1 MLMGPHFEQSASYYI
16 TGARCFL
23 SDYIYTIMGWLLFF
37 AHTSLVLGVTFR
49 VIMKRRP
56 VGVSLAWLALIY
68 AIPILGAATYI
79 LLGEVRLGRKRG
91 ERARA
96 MYRPYADWISV
107 LVRRFPGQSFK
118 VSEPARPIYDLVKAR
133 LNMPMLSGNGM
144 SLLQE
149 PGQILRALQGD
160 IRGARSSCYLE
171 FYIWYAGGRADDI
184 ANELMAA
191 AQRGVDCRLLLDSV
205 GSAEFF
211 RSHWPRRLRDAGVKV
226 VEVLP
231 VGAFRV
237 FFERQDLRM
246 HRKLVVIDDDVAY
259 TGSMNLVDPS
269 CFKQDAGVGQ
279 WVDIMLRIRG
289 PIVPIFWSLFVWDWE
304 METGERL
311 LEQLEYHPI
320 SCLDNQL
327 KLQLLPSG
335 PFMGGDAIQ
344 QSLLTAIYQA
354 RHRLVLI
361 TPYFVPDDPLV
372 AALCSAAD
380 RGVAVQLILPA
391 NNDSRMVNYA
401 SNAFYEELLRAGV
414 EIHLYGAGL
423 LHTKCVLVDHQF
435 ALVGTVNLD
444 KRSLWLNFEMTLLID
459 DSNAMDELLQLADGY
474 LAEAQQVSWL
484 QWRKRPLSQR
494 ILENLFYLL
503 SPLL

>member
-1 MLMGPHFEQSASYYI
+1 M
-16 TGARCFL
+16 T
-23 SDYIYTIMGWLLFF
+23 DYIYTALGWLLFL

-49 VIMKRRP
+49 VVMKRRP

-68 AIPILGAATYI
+68 AIPILGVATYI
-79 LLGEVRLGRKRG
+79 LLGEVRLGRKRA
-91 ERARA
+91 ERAKA
-96 MYRPYADWISV
+96 MYKPYADWINV
-107 LVRRFPGQSFK
+107 LVSRFPGQSFE
-118 VSEPARPIYDLVKAR
+118 VSEPALPIYELVKAR
-133 LNMPMLSGNGM
+133 LNMPMLSGNAM
-144 SLLQE
+144 HLLEE
-149 PGQILRALQGD
+149 PGRILGALQDD
-160 IRGARSSCYLE
+160 IRNARSSCYLE
-171 FYIWYAGGRADDI
+171 FYIWHAGGRADDI
-184 ANELMAA
+184 ATELMDAA
-191 AQRGVDCRLLLDSV
+191 ARGVDCRLLLDSV
-205 GSAEFF
+205 GSANFF
-211 RSHWPRRLRDAGVKV
+211 RSPWPSKLRQAGVKV

-231 VGAFRV
+231 VGAFRLL
-237 FFERQDLRM
+237 FERQDLRM

-269 CFKQDAGVGQ
+269 CFKQGAGVGE

-320 SCLDNQL
+320 SCLDSQL

-344 QSLLTAIYQA
+344 QSLLTAVYQA
-354 RHRLVLI
+354 RRRLVLI
-361 TPYFVPDDPLV
+361 TPYFVPDDALV

-380 RGVAVQLILPA
+380 RGVEVQLILPEK
-391 NNDSRMVNYA
+391 NDSRMVNYA
-401 SNAFYEELLRAGV
+401 CNAFFEELLRSGV

-435 ALVGTVNLD
+435 GLVGTVNLD

-459 DSNAMDELLQLADGY
+459 DGQAMGELLHLADSY
-474 LAEAQQVSWL
+474 LSETRRVSWL
-484 QWRKRPLSQR
+484 EWRKRPLR
-494 ILENLFYLL
+494 KRVLENLFYLL

>member
-1 MLMGPHFEQSASYYI
+1 M
-16 TGARCFL
+16 T
-23 SDYIYTIMGWLLFF
+23 DYIYTALGWLLFLV
-37 AHTSLVLGVTFR
+37 HTSLVLGVTFR
-49 VIMKRRP
+49 VVMKRRP

-68 AIPILGAATYI
+68 AIPILGVATYI
-79 LLGEVRLGRKRG
+79 LFGEVRLGRKRA
-91 ERARA
+91 ERAKA
-96 MYRPYADWISV
+96 MYKPYADWINV
-107 LVRRFPGQSFK
+107 LVSRFPGQSFQ
-118 VSEPARPIYDLVKAR
+118 VSDPALPIYELVKAR
-133 LNMPMLSGNGM
+133 LNMPMLSGNAM
-144 SLLQE
+144 HLLEE
-149 PGQILRALQGD
+149 PGRILGALQDD
-160 IRGARSSCYLE
+160 IRNARSSCYLE
-171 FYIWYAGGRADDI
+171 FYIWHAGGRADDI
-184 ANELMAA
+184 ATELMAA
-191 AQRGVDCRLLLDSV
+191 AARGVDCRLLLDSV
-205 GSAEFF
+205 GSAGFF
-211 RSHWPRRLRDAGVKV
+211 RSHWPSQLRQAGVKV

-231 VGAFRV
+231 VGAFRLL
-237 FFERQDLRM
+237 FERQDLRM

-269 CFKQDAGVGQ
+269 CFKQGAGVGE

-320 SCLDNQL
+320 SCLDSQL

-344 QSLLTAIYQA
+344 QSLLTAVYQA
-354 RHRLVLI
+354 RRRLVLI
-361 TPYFVPDDPLV
+361 TPYFVPDDALV

-380 RGVAVQLILPA
+380 RGVEVQLILPEK
-391 NNDSRMVNYA
+391 NDSRMVNYA
-401 SNAFYEELLRAGV
+401 CNAFFEELLRSGV

-435 ALVGTVNLD
+435 GLVGTVNLD

-459 DSNAMDELLQLADGY
+459 DGQAMGELLHLADSY
-474 LAEAQQVSWL
+474 LSETRRVSWL
-484 QWRKRPLSQR
+484 EWRKRPLR
-494 ILENLFYLL
+494 KRVLENLFYLL

>member
-1 MLMGPHFEQSASYYI
+1 M
-16 TGARCFL
+16 T
-23 SDYIYTIMGWLLFF
+23 DYIYTALGWLLFLV
-37 AHTSLVLGVTFR
+37 HTSLVLGVTFR
-49 VIMKRRP
+49 VVMKRRP

-68 AIPILGAATYI
+68 AIPILGVATYI
-79 LLGEVRLGRKRG
+79 LLGEVRLGRKRA
-91 ERARA
+91 ERAKA
-96 MYRPYADWISV
+96 MYKPYADWINV
-107 LVRRFPGQSFK
+107 LVSRFPGQSFE
-118 VSEPARPIYDLVKAR
+118 VSEPALPIYELVKAR
-133 LNMPMLSGNGM
+133 LNMPMLSGNAM
-144 SLLQE
+144 HLLEE
-149 PGQILRALQGD
+149 PGRILGALQDD
-160 IRGARSSCYLE
+160 IRNARSSCYLE
-171 FYIWYAGGRADDI
+171 FYIWHAGGRADDI
-184 ANELMAA
+184 AIELMAA
-191 AQRGVDCRLLLDSV
+191 AARGVDCRLLLDSV
-205 GSAEFF
+205 GSAGFF
-211 RSHWPRRLRDAGVKV
+211 RSHWPSKLRQAGVKV

-231 VGAFRV
+231 VGAFRLL
-237 FFERQDLRM
+237 FERQDLRM

-269 CFKQDAGVGQ
+269 CFKQGAGVGE

-320 SCLDNQL
+320 SCLDSQL

-344 QSLLTAIYQA
+344 QSLLTAVYQA
-354 RHRLVLI
+354 RRRLVLI
-361 TPYFVPDDPLV
+361 TPYFVPDDALV

-380 RGVAVQLILPA
+380 RGVEVQLILPEK
-391 NNDSRMVNYA
+391 NDSRMVNYA
-401 SNAFYEELLRAGV
+401 CNAFFEELLRSGV

-435 ALVGTVNLD
+435 GLVGTVNLD

-459 DSNAMDELLQLADGY
+459 DGQAMGELLHLADSY
-474 LAEAQQVSWL
+474 LSETRRVSWL
-484 QWRKRPLSQR
+484 EWRKRPLR
-494 ILENLFYLL
+494 KRVLENLFYLL

>member
-1 MLMGPHFEQSASYYI
+1 MN
-16 TGARCFL
+16 
-23 SDYIYTIMGWLLFF
+23 DYLDTLIGWLLF
-37 AHTSLVLGVTFR
+37 ALHASLVLGVTFR

-68 AIPILGAATYI
+68 AIPILGVATYI
-79 LLGEVRLGRKRG
+79 LFGEVRLGRKRG
-91 ERARA
+91 ERAKA
-96 MYRPYADWISV
+96 MYRPYADWINV
-107 LVRRFPGQSFK
+107 LVERFPGQRFT
-118 VSEPARPIYDLVKAR
+118 VSEPVRPIYELVKAR
-133 LNMPMLSGNGM
+133 LNMPMLSGNGLT
-144 SLLQE
+144 LLQDTD
-149 PGQILRALQGD
+149 GILSAMQED
-160 IRGARSSCYLE
+160 IRHARSSCYLE
-171 FYIWYAGGRADDI
+171 FYIWHAGGRADDI
-184 ANELMAA
+184 AFELMAA
-191 AQRGVDCRLLLDSV
+191 ARRGVDCRVLLDSV
-205 GSAEFF
+205 GSAGFF
-211 RSHWPRRLRDAGVKV
+211 RSHWPRRLREAGVQL

-231 VGAFRV
+231 VGPLRIL
-237 FFERQDLRM
+237 FERQDLRM

-259 TGSMNLVDPS
+259 AGSMNMVDPS
-269 CFKQDAGVGQ
+269 CFKQDAGVGE

-289 PIVPIFWSLFVWDWE
+289 PIVPILWSLFVWDWE

-327 KLQLLPSG
+327 KMQLLPSG

-354 RHRLVLI
+354 SRRLVLI
-361 TPYFVPDDPLV
+361 TPYFVPDDSLV

-380 RGVAVQLILPA
+380 RGVEVQLVLPA
-391 NNDSRMVNYA
+391 NNDSRMVHYA
-401 SNAFYEELLRAGV
+401 CNAFFDELLAAGV
-414 EIHLYGAGL
+414 EIHWYQAGL

-444 KRSLWLNFEMTLLID
+444 RRSLWLNFEMTLLID
-459 DSNAMDELLQLADGY
+459 DGQVMGELLHLADSY
-474 LAEAQQVSWL
+474 LMHSKRVSWL
-484 QWRKRPLSQR
+484 EWRKRPLRQR

>member
-1 MLMGPHFEQSASYYI
+1 M
-16 TGARCFL
+16 
-23 SDYIYTIMGWLLFF
+23 SDYISTLFGWLLF
-37 AHTSLVLGVTFR
+37 AIHASLVLGVTFR

-68 AIPILGAATYI
+68 AIPIVGVATYI
-79 LLGEVRLGRKRG
+79 LFGEVRLGRKRAD
-91 ERARA
+91 RARA
-96 MYRPYADWISV
+96 MYRPYADWINV
-107 LVRRFPGQSFK
+107 LVARFPGQQFE
-118 VSEPARPIYDLVKAR
+118 VSEPARPIYELVKAR

-144 SLLQE
+144 SLLQH
-149 PGQILRALQGD
+149 PDDILAALQED
-160 IRGARSSCYLE
+160 IRAARSSCYLE

-184 ANELMAA
+184 AFDLMAA
-191 AQRGVDCRLLLDSV
+191 ARRGVDCRVLLDSV
-205 GSAEFF
+205 GSADFF
-211 RSHWPRRLRDAGVKV
+211 RGHWPERLREAGVKV
-226 VEVLP
+226 IEVLP
-231 VGAFRV
+231 VGAFRIL
-237 FFERQDLRM
+237 FERQDLRM

-259 TGSMNLVDPS
+259 TGSMNMVDPT
-269 CFKQDAGVGQ
+269 CFKQNAGVGQ

-354 RHRLVLI
+354 RRRLVLI

-380 RGVAVQLILPA
+380 RGVEVQLVLPA
-391 NNDSRMVNYA
+391 KNDSRMVNYA
-401 SNAFYEELLRAGV
+401 CNAFFDELLRAGV

-459 DSNAMDELLQLADGY
+459 DGQAMGELLQLADGY
-474 LAEAQQVSWL
+474 LSDARPVSWL
-484 QWRKRPLSQR
+484 EWRKRPLRQR
-494 ILENLFYLL
+494 VLENLFYLL

>member
-1 MLMGPHFEQSASYYI
+1 M
-16 TGARCFL
+16 
-23 SDYIYTIMGWLLFF
+23 SDYIYTILGWLLFI
-37 AHTSLVLGVTFR
+37 AHTSLVIGVTLR

-56 VGVSLAWLALIY
+56 VGVSLAWLALIF
-68 AIPILGAATYI
+68 AIPILGVATYV
-79 LLGEVRLGRKRG
+79 LFGEVRLGRKRA
-91 ERARA
+91 ERAKA

-107 LVRRFPGQSFK
+107 LVARFPGQKFE
-118 VSEPARPIYDLVKAR
+118 VSDPVRPIYELVKAR

-144 SLLQE
+144 TLLQQ
-149 PGQILRALQGD
+149 PGD
-160 IRGARSSCYLE
+160 ILAAMQADIRSARSSCYLE
-171 FYIWYAGGRADDI
+171 FYIWHAGGRADDI
-184 ANELMAA
+184 AFELMNAA
-191 AQRGVDCRLLLDSV
+191 RRGVDCRVLLDSV
-205 GSAEFF
+205 GSADFF
-211 RSHWPRRLRDAGVKV
+211 RSHWPRRLRKAGVKLI
-226 VEVLP
+226 EVLP

-237 FFERQDLRM
+237 LFERQDLRM

-259 TGSMNLVDPS
+259 TGSMNLVDPA

-354 RHRLVLI
+354 RRRLVLI

-380 RGVAVQLILPA
+380 RGVEVQLVLPA
-391 NNDSRMVNYA
+391 RNDSRMVNYA
-401 SNAFYEELLRAGV
+401 CNAFFDELLHSGV
-414 EIHLYGAGL
+414 EIHLYAAGL

-444 KRSLWLNFEMTLLID
+444 KRSLWLNFEMTLLVD
-459 DSNAMDELLQLADGY
+459 DGEAMGELLQLADGY
-474 LAEAQQVSWL
+474 LADAQPISWL
-484 QWRKRPLSQR
+484 EWRRRPLR
-494 ILENLFYLL
+494 RRVAENLFYLL

>member
-1 MLMGPHFEQSASYYI
+1 M
-16 TGARCFL
+16 
-23 SDYIYTIMGWLLFF
+23 SDYIYTVLGWLLFL
-37 AHTSLVLGVTFR
+37 AHTSLVIGVTLR
-49 VIMKRRP
+49 VIMKRRA

-68 AIPILGAATYI
+68 AIPILGVAAYI
-79 LLGEVRLGRKRG
+79 LFGEVRLGRKRA
-91 ERARA
+91 ERAKS
-96 MYRPYADWISV
+96 MYRPYADWINV
-107 LVRRFPGQSFK
+107 LVSRFPGQRFE
-118 VSEPARPIYDLVKAR
+118 VSDPVRPIYELVKAR

-144 SLLQE
+144 TLLQRPE
-149 PGQILRALQGD
+149 QILAAMRAD
-160 IRGARSSCYLE
+160 IQAARSSCYLE
-171 FYIWYAGGRADDI
+171 FYIWHPGGQADEVAYA
-184 ANELMAA
+184 LMEAA
-191 AQRGVDCRLLLDSV
+191 RRGLDCRLLLDSV
-205 GSAEFF
+205 GSADFF
-211 RSHWPRRLRDAGVKV
+211 RSRWPKRLREAGVKV

-231 VGAFRV
+231 VGALRV
-237 FFERQDLRM
+237 LFERQDLRM

-289 PIVPIFWSLFVWDWE
+289 PIVPIIWSLFVWDWE

-354 RHRLVLI
+354 RRRLVLI

-380 RGVAVQLILPA
+380 RGVEVQLVLPA
-391 NNDSRMVNYA
+391 KNDSRMVNHA
-401 SNAFYEELLRAGV
+401 CNAFFDELLQAGV
-414 EIHLYGAGL
+414 EIHLYAAGL

-444 KRSLWLNFEMTLLID
+444 KRSLWLNFEMTLLVD
-459 DSNAMDELLQLADGY
+459 DGQAMGELLRLADDY
-474 LAEAQQVSWL
+474 LSDARPLSWL
-484 QWRKRPLSQR
+484 EWRKRPLR
-494 ILENLFYLL
+494 KRVAENLFYLL

>member
-1 MLMGPHFEQSASYYI
+1 MNDYI
-16 TGARCFL
+16 TTL
-23 SDYIYTIMGWLLFF
+23 IGWLLF
-37 AHTSLVLGVTFR
+37 AIHASLVLGVTFR

-68 AIPILGAATYI
+68 AIPIVGVATYI
-79 LLGEVRLGRKRG
+79 LFGEVRLGRKRA
-91 ERARA
+91 ERAKA
-96 MYRPYADWISV
+96 MYRPYADWINV
-107 LVRRFPGQSFK
+107 LVARFPGQQFE
-118 VSEPARPIYDLVKAR
+118 VSEPARPIYELVKAR
-133 LNMPMLSGNGM
+133 LNMPMLSGNIM
-144 SLLQE
+144 SLLQHPDE
-149 PGQILRALQGD
+149 ILAALQED
-160 IRGARSSCYLE
+160 IGAARSSCYLE
-171 FYIWYAGGRADDI
+171 FYIWHAGGRADDI
-184 ANELMAA
+184 AFELMAA
-191 AQRGVDCRLLLDSV
+191 ARRGVDCRVLLDSV
-205 GSAEFF
+205 GSADFF
-211 RSHWPRRLRDAGVKV
+211 RSHWPTRLREAGVKV
-226 VEVLP
+226 IEVLP
-231 VGAFRV
+231 VGAFRIL
-237 FFERQDLRM
+237 FERQDLRM

-259 TGSMNLVDPS
+259 TGSMNLVDPT
-269 CFKQDAGVGQ
+269 CFKQSAGVGQ

-344 QSLLTAIYQA
+344 QSLLTAIYQS
-354 RHRLVLI
+354 RRRLVLI

-380 RGVAVQLILPA
+380 RGVEVQLVLPA
-391 NNDSRMVNYA
+391 KNDSRMVNYA
-401 SNAFYEELLRAGV
+401 CNAFFDELLHAGV
-414 EIHLYGAGL
+414 EIHLYGGGL

-459 DSNAMDELLQLADGY
+459 DGQAMGELLQLADSY
-474 LAEAQQVSWL
+474 LSEAKPVSWL
-484 QWRKRPLSQR
+484 TWRKRPVRQR
-494 ILENLFYLL
+494 VLENLFYLL

>member
-1 MLMGPHFEQSASYYI
+1 M
-16 TGARCFL
+16 
-23 SDYIYTIMGWLLFF
+23 SDYIYTLLGWLLFA
-37 AHTSLVLGVTFR
+37 AHTSLVVGVTLR

-68 AIPILGAATYI
+68 AIPILGVATYI
-79 LLGEVRLGRKRG
+79 LFGEVRLGRKRA
-91 ERARA
+91 ERAKA
-96 MYRPYADWISV
+96 MYRPHADWINV
-107 LVRRFPGQSFK
+107 LVARFPGQQFV
-118 VSEPARPIYDLVKAR
+118 VSDPARPIYELVKAR

-144 SLLQE
+144 TLLQQ
-149 PGQILRALQGD
+149 PGEILAALQAD
-160 IRGARSSCYLE
+160 IRAARSSCYLE
-171 FYIWYAGGRADDI
+171 YYIWYPGGRADAI
-184 ANELMAA
+184 AFELMDAVR
-191 AQRGVDCRLLLDSV
+191 RGVDCRLLLDSV
-205 GSAEFF
+205 GSADFF
-211 RSHWPRRLRDAGVKV
+211 RSHWPRRLREAGVKV

-231 VGAFRV
+231 VGAFRLL
-237 FFERQDLRM
+237 FERQDLRM

-259 TGSMNLVDPS
+259 TGSMNLVDPA
-269 CFKQDAGVGQ
+269 CFKQNAGVGQ

-344 QSLLTAIYQA
+344 QSLLTSIYQA
-354 RHRLVLI
+354 RRRLVLI

-380 RGVAVQLILPA
+380 RGVEVQLVLPA
-391 NNDSRMVNYA
+391 RNDSRMVNYA
-401 SNAFYEELLRAGV
+401 CNAFFDELLSAGV

-459 DSNAMDELLQLADGY
+459 DGQAMGELLQLADSY
-474 LAEAQQVSWL
+474 LSDAEPVSWL
-484 QWRKRPLSQR
+484 EWRQRPLRKR
-494 ILENLFYLL
+494 IAENLFYLL

>member
-1 MLMGPHFEQSASYYI
+1 M
-16 TGARCFL
+16 
-23 SDYIYTIMGWLLFF
+23 SDYIYTALGWLLFA
-37 AHTSLVLGVTFR
+37 AHTSLVIGVTLR

-68 AIPILGAATYI
+68 AIPILGVATYI
-79 LLGEVRLGRKRG
+79 LFGEVRLGRKRAD
-91 ERARA
+91 RAKA
-96 MYRPYADWISV
+96 MYRPYADWINV
-107 LVRRFPGQSFK
+107 LVARFPGQKFE
-118 VSEPARPIYDLVKAR
+118 VSDPARPIYELVKAR

-144 SLLQE
+144 TLLQQPDE
-149 PGQILRALQGD
+149 ILSTLQAD
-160 IRGARSSCYLE
+160 IRAARSSCYLE
-171 FYIWYAGGRADDI
+171 YYIWYAGGRADDI
-184 ANELMAA
+184 AFELMNAA
-191 AQRGVDCRLLLDSV
+191 RRGLDCRLLLDSV
-205 GSAEFF
+205 GSADFF
-211 RSHWPRRLRDAGVKV
+211 RSSWPRRLREAGVKV
-226 VEVLP
+226 IEVLP
-231 VGAFRV
+231 VGTFRLL
-237 FFERQDLRM
+237 FERQDLRM
-246 HRKLVVIDDDVAY
+246 HRKLVVIDDDIAY
-259 TGSMNLVDPS
+259 TGSMNLVDPA
-269 CFKQDAGVGQ
+269 CFKQHAGVGQ

-354 RHRLVLI
+354 RRRLVLI
-361 TPYFVPDDPLV
+361 TPYFVPDDALV

-380 RGVAVQLILPA
+380 RGVEVQLVLPA
-391 NNDSRMVNYA
+391 RNDSRMVNYA
-401 SNAFYEELLRAGV
+401 CNAFFDELLQAGV

-444 KRSLWLNFEMTLLID
+444 KRSLWLNFEMTLLVD
-459 DSNAMDELLQLADGY
+459 DGAAMGELLQLADSY
-474 LAEAQQVSWL
+474 LSDAQPVSWL
-484 QWRKRPLSQR
+484 EWRQRPLR
-494 ILENLFYLL
+494 RRVAENLFYLL

>member
-1 MLMGPHFEQSASYYI
+1 M
-16 TGARCFL
+16 
-23 SDYIYTIMGWLLFF
+23 SDYIYTALGWLLFA
-37 AHTSLVLGVTFR
+37 AHTSLVVGVTLR

-68 AIPILGAATYI
+68 AIPIVGVATYI
-79 LLGEVRLGRKRG
+79 LFGEVRLGRKRAD
-91 ERARA
+91 RAKA
-96 MYRPYADWISV
+96 MYRPYADWINV
-107 LVRRFPGQSFK
+107 LVARFPGQQFE
-118 VSEPARPIYDLVKAR
+118 VSDPARPIYELVKAR

-144 SLLQE
+144 TLLQQ
-149 PGQILRALQGD
+149 PGEILAGLQAD
-160 IRGARSSCYLE
+160 IRAARSSCYLE
-171 FYIWYAGGRADDI
+171 YYIWHAGGRADDI
-184 ANELMAA
+184 AFELMNAA
-191 AQRGVDCRLLLDSV
+191 RRGVDCRLLLDSV
-205 GSAEFF
+205 GSADFF
-211 RSHWPRRLRDAGVKV
+211 RSSWPRRLREAGVKV
-226 VEVLP
+226 IEVLP
-231 VGAFRV
+231 VGTFRLL
-237 FFERQDLRM
+237 FERQDLRM
-246 HRKLVVIDDDVAY
+246 HRKLVVIDDDIAY
-259 TGSMNLVDPS
+259 TGSMNLVDPA
-269 CFKQDAGVGQ
+269 CFKQHAGVGQ

-354 RHRLVLI
+354 RRRLVLI
-361 TPYFVPDDPLV
+361 TPYFVPDDALV

-380 RGVAVQLILPA
+380 RGVEVQLVLPA
-391 NNDSRMVNYA
+391 RNDSRMVNYA
-401 SNAFYEELLRAGV
+401 CNAFFDELLQAGV

-444 KRSLWLNFEMTLLID
+444 KRSLWLNFEMTLLVD
-459 DSNAMDELLQLADGY
+459 DGEAMGELLQLADGY
-474 LAEAQQVSWL
+474 LSDAQTVCWL
-484 QWRKRPLSQR
+484 EWRRRPLR
-494 ILENLFYLL
+494 RRVAENLFYLL

>member
-1 MLMGPHFEQSASYYI
+1 MN
-16 TGARCFL
+16 
-23 SDYIYTIMGWLLFF
+23 DYLDTLIGWLLF
-37 AHTSLVLGVTFR
+37 ALHTSLVLGVTFR

-68 AIPILGAATYI
+68 AIPILGVATYI
-79 LLGEVRLGRKRG
+79 LFGEVRLGRKRG
-91 ERARA
+91 ERAKA
-96 MYRPYADWISV
+96 MYRPYADWINV
-107 LVRRFPGQSFK
+107 LVERFPGQRFT
-118 VSEPARPIYDLVKAR
+118 VSEPVRPIYELVKAR
-133 LNMPMLSGNGM
+133 LNMPMLSGNGLT
-144 SLLQE
+144 LLQDTD
-149 PGQILRALQGD
+149 GILSAMQRD
-160 IRGARSSCYLE
+160 IRDARSSCYLE
-171 FYIWYAGGRADDI
+171 FYIWHAGGRADDI
-184 ANELMAA
+184 AFELMAA
-191 AQRGVDCRLLLDSV
+191 ARRGVDCRVLLDSV
-205 GSAEFF
+205 GSAGFF
-211 RSHWPRRLRDAGVKV
+211 RSHWPRRLRAAGVKL

-231 VGAFRV
+231 VGPLRIL
-237 FFERQDLRM
+237 FERQDLRM

-259 TGSMNLVDPS
+259 AGSMNMVDPS
-269 CFKQDAGVGQ
+269 CFKQDAGVGE

-289 PIVPIFWSLFVWDWE
+289 PIVPILWSLFVWDWE

-327 KLQLLPSG
+327 KMQLLPSG

-354 RHRLVLI
+354 SRRLVLI
-361 TPYFVPDDPLV
+361 TPYFVPDDSLV

-380 RGVAVQLILPA
+380 RGVEVQLVLPA
-391 NNDSRMVNYA
+391 KNDSRMVNYA
-401 SNAFYEELLRAGV
+401 CNAFFDELLAAGV
-414 EIHLYGAGL
+414 EIHWYQAGL

-444 KRSLWLNFEMTLLID
+444 RRSLWLNFEMTLLID
-459 DSNAMDELLQLADGY
+459 DGQVMGELLHLADSY
-474 LAEAQQVSWL
+474 LMHSKRVSWL
-484 QWRKRPLSQR
+484 EWRKRPLRQR

>member
-1 MLMGPHFEQSASYYI
+1 M
-16 TGARCFL
+16 
-23 SDYIYTIMGWLLFF
+23 SDYIYTALGWLLFA
-37 AHTSLVLGVTFR
+37 AHTSLVIGVTLR

-68 AIPILGAATYI
+68 AIPILGVATYI
-79 LLGEVRLGRKRG
+79 LFGEVRLGRKRAD
-91 ERARA
+91 RAKA
-96 MYRPYADWISV
+96 MYRPYADWINV
-107 LVRRFPGQSFK
+107 LVARFPGQKFE
-118 VSEPARPIYDLVKAR
+118 VSDPARPIYELVKAR

-144 SLLQE
+144 TLLQQPDE
-149 PGQILRALQGD
+149 ILSTLQAD
-160 IRGARSSCYLE
+160 IRAARSSCYLE
-171 FYIWYAGGRADDI
+171 YYIWYAGGRADDI
-184 ANELMAA
+184 AFELMNAA
-191 AQRGVDCRLLLDSV
+191 RRGLDCRLLLDSV
-205 GSAEFF
+205 GSADFF
-211 RSHWPRRLRDAGVKV
+211 RSSWPRRLREAGVKV
-226 VEVLP
+226 IEVLP
-231 VGAFRV
+231 VGTFRLL
-237 FFERQDLRM
+237 FERQDLRM
-246 HRKLVVIDDDVAY
+246 HRKLVVIDDDIAY
-259 TGSMNLVDPS
+259 TGSMNLVDPA
-269 CFKQDAGVGQ
+269 CFKQHAGVGQ

-354 RHRLVLI
+354 RRRLVLI
-361 TPYFVPDDPLV
+361 TPYFVPDDALV

-380 RGVAVQLILPA
+380 RGVEVQLVLPA
-391 NNDSRMVNYA
+391 RNDSRMVNYA
-401 SNAFYEELLRAGV
+401 CNAFFNELLQAGV

-444 KRSLWLNFEMTLLID
+444 KRSLWLNFEMTLLVD
-459 DSNAMDELLQLADGY
+459 DGAAMGELLQLADSY
-474 LAEAQQVSWL
+474 LSDAQPVSWL
-484 QWRKRPLSQR
+484 EWRKRPLR
-494 ILENLFYLL
+494 RRVAENLFYLL

>member
-1 MLMGPHFEQSASYYI
+1 MN
-16 TGARCFL
+16 
-23 SDYIYTIMGWLLFF
+23 DYIDTLLGWLLF
-37 AHTSLVLGVTFR
+37 ATHTSLVVGVTFR

-68 AIPILGAATYI
+68 AIPILGVATYI
-79 LLGEVRLGRKRG
+79 LFGEVRLGRKRA

-96 MYRPYADWISV
+96 MYRPHADWINV
-107 LVRRFPGQSFK
+107 LVNRFPGQQFE
-118 VSEPARPIYDLVKAR
+118 VSDQVRPIYELVKAR

-144 SLLQE
+144 TLLQQPTE
-149 PGQILRALQGD
+149 ILSSLRMD
-160 IRGARSSCYLE
+160 IERARSSCYLE
-171 FYIWYAGGRADDI
+171 FYIWHQGGMADEV
-184 ANELMAA
+184 AHALMAA
-191 AQRGVDCRLLLDSV
+191 ARRGVDCRLLLDSV
-205 GSAEFF
+205 GSADFF
-211 RSHWPRRLRDAGVKV
+211 RSRWPGRLREAGVKV

-237 FFERQDLRM
+237 LFERQDLRM

-259 TGSMNLVDPS
+259 TGSMNLVDPA

-289 PIVPIFWSLFVWDWE
+289 PIVPIIWSLFVWDWE

-320 SCLDNQL
+320 CCLDNQL
-327 KLQLLPSG
+327 RLQLLPSG
-335 PFMGGDAIQ
+335 PFMGGDAIS
-344 QSLLTAIYQA
+344 QSLLSAVYQA
-354 RHRLVLI
+354 RRRLVLV

-380 RGVAVQLILPA
+380 RGVEVQLLLPEK
-391 NNDSRMVNYA
+391 NDSRMVNHA
-401 SNAFYEELLRAGV
+401 CNAFFDELLHAGV
-414 EIHLYGAGL
+414 EIHLYSAGL

-435 ALVGTVNLD
+435 GLVGTVNLD
-444 KRSLWLNFEMTLLID
+444 RRSFWLNFEMTLLVD
-459 DSNAMDELLQLADGY
+459 DGQAMGELLQLADRY
-474 LAEAQQVSWL
+474 LADA
-484 QWRKRPLSQR
+484 RPLSWLEWRQR
-494 ILENLFYLL
+494 PLRKRLLENLFYLL

>member
-1 MLMGPHFEQSASYYI
+1 M
-16 TGARCFL
+16 
-23 SDYIYTIMGWLLFF
+23 SDYISTLFGWLLF
-37 AHTSLVLGVTFR
+37 AVHTSLVFGVTFR

-68 AIPILGAATYI
+68 AIPILGVATYL
-79 LLGEVRLGRKRG
+79 LLGEVRLGRKRAD
-91 ERARA
+91 RAKT
-96 MYRPYADWISV
+96 MYRPYADWINV
-107 LVRRFPGQSFK
+107 LVERFPGQKFE
-118 VSEPARPIYDLVKAR
+118 VSEPARPIYELVKAR
-133 LNMPMLSGNGM
+133 LNMPMLSGNGI
-144 SLLQE
+144 SLLQH
-149 PGQILRALQGD
+149 PDDILAALQAD
-160 IRGARSSCYLE
+160 IHDARSSCYLE
-171 FYIWYAGGRADDI
+171 FYIWHAGGRADDI
-184 ANELMAA
+184 AFTLMAA
-191 AQRGVDCRLLLDSV
+191 ARRGVDCRVLLDSV
-205 GSAEFF
+205 GSADFF
-211 RSHWPRRLRDAGVKV
+211 RSHWPKRLRAAGVKV

-231 VGAFRV
+231 VGAFRLL
-237 FFERQDLRM
+237 FERQDLRM

-259 TGSMNLVDPS
+259 TGSMNLVDPA
-269 CFKQDAGVGQ
+269 CFKQNAGVGQ

-320 SCLDNQL
+320 NCLDSPL

-354 RHRLVLI
+354 RRRLVLI

-380 RGVAVQLILPA
+380 RGVEVQLILPEK
-391 NNDSRMVNYA
+391 NDSRMVNYA
-401 SNAFYEELLRAGV
+401 CNAFFDELLQAGV

-435 ALVGTVNLD
+435 GLVGTVNLD

-459 DSNAMDELLQLADGY
+459 DGQAMGELLQLADGY
-474 LAEAQQVSWL
+474 LADTKPVSWL
-484 QWRKRPLSQR
+484 KWRQRPLRQR
-494 ILENLFYLL
+494 VLENLFYLL

>member
-1 MLMGPHFEQSASYYI
+1 M
-16 TGARCFL
+16 
-23 SDYIYTIMGWLLFF
+23 SDYIYTLLGWLLFA
-37 AHTSLVLGVTFR
+37 AHTSLVVGVTLR

-68 AIPILGAATYI
+68 AIPILGVATYI
-79 LLGEVRLGRKRG
+79 LFGEVRLGRKRA
-91 ERARA
+91 ERAKA
-96 MYRPYADWISV
+96 MYRPYADWINV
-107 LVRRFPGQSFK
+107 LVARFPGQQFE
-118 VSEPARPIYDLVKAR
+118 VSDPARPIYELVKAR

-144 SLLQE
+144 TLLQQ
-149 PGQILRALQGD
+149 PGEILAALQAD
-160 IRGARSSCYLE
+160 IRAARSSCYLE
-171 FYIWYAGGRADDI
+171 YYIWYPGGRADAI
-184 ANELMAA
+184 AFELMNAA
-191 AQRGVDCRLLLDSV
+191 RRGVDCRLLLDSV
-205 GSAEFF
+205 GSADFF
-211 RSHWPRRLRDAGVKV
+211 RSYWPRRLREAGVKV

-231 VGAFRV
+231 VGAFRLL
-237 FFERQDLRM
+237 FERQDLRM

-259 TGSMNLVDPS
+259 TGSMNLVDPA
-269 CFKQDAGVGQ
+269 CFKQNAGVGQ

-327 KLQLLPSG
+327 RLQLLPSG

-354 RHRLVLI
+354 RRRLVLI

-380 RGVAVQLILPA
+380 RGVEVQLVLPA
-391 NNDSRMVNYA
+391 RNDSRMVNYA
-401 SNAFYEELLRAGV
+401 CNAFFDELLHAGV

-423 LHTKCVLVDHQF
+423 LHSKCVLVDHQF

-444 KRSLWLNFEMTLLID
+444 KRSLWLNFEMTLLVD
-459 DSNAMDELLQLADGY
+459 DGQAMGELLQLADNY
-474 LAEAQQVSWL
+474 LSDAKPVSWL
-484 QWRKRPLSQR
+484 EWRKRPLR
-494 ILENLFYLL
+494 RRVAENLFYLL

>member
-1 MLMGPHFEQSASYYI
+1 MN
-16 TGARCFL
+16 
-23 SDYIYTIMGWLLFF
+23 DYLDTLIGWLLF
-37 AHTSLVLGVTFR
+37 ALHTSLVLGVTFR

-68 AIPILGAATYI
+68 AIPILGVATYI
-79 LLGEVRLGRKRG
+79 LFGEVRLGRKRG
-91 ERARA
+91 ERAKA
-96 MYRPYADWISV
+96 MYRPYADWINV
-107 LVRRFPGQSFK
+107 LVERFPGQRFT
-118 VSEPARPIYDLVKAR
+118 VSEPVRPIYELVKAR
-133 LNMPMLSGNGM
+133 LNMPMLSGNGLT
-144 SLLQE
+144 LLQDTD
-149 PGQILRALQGD
+149 GILSAMQRD
-160 IRGARSSCYLE
+160 IRDARSSCYLE
-171 FYIWYAGGRADDI
+171 FYIWHAGGRADDI
-184 ANELMAA
+184 AFELMAA
-191 AQRGVDCRLLLDSV
+191 ARRGVDCRVLLDSV
-205 GSAEFF
+205 GSAGFF
-211 RSHWPRRLRDAGVKV
+211 RSHWPRRLREAGVKL

-231 VGAFRV
+231 VGPLRIL
-237 FFERQDLRM
+237 FERQDLRM

-259 TGSMNLVDPS
+259 AGSMNMVDPS
-269 CFKQDAGVGQ
+269 CFKQDAGVGE

-289 PIVPIFWSLFVWDWE
+289 PIVPILWSLFVWDWE

-327 KLQLLPSG
+327 KMQLLPSG

-354 RHRLVLI
+354 SRRLVLI
-361 TPYFVPDDPLV
+361 TPYFVPDDSLV

-380 RGVAVQLILPA
+380 RGVEVQLVLPA
-391 NNDSRMVNYA
+391 KNDSRMVNYA
-401 SNAFYEELLRAGV
+401 CNAFFDELLAAGV
-414 EIHLYGAGL
+414 EIHWYQAGL

-444 KRSLWLNFEMTLLID
+444 RRSLWLNFEMTLLID
-459 DSNAMDELLQLADGY
+459 DGQVMGELLHLADSY
-474 LAEAQQVSWL
+474 LMHSKRVSWL
-484 QWRKRPLSQR
+484 EWRKRPLRQR

>member
-1 MLMGPHFEQSASYYI
+1 M
-16 TGARCFL
+16 
-23 SDYIYTIMGWLLFF
+23 SDYIYTLLGWLLFA
-37 AHTSLVLGVTFR
+37 AHTSLVVGVTLR

-68 AIPILGAATYI
+68 AIPILGVATYV
-79 LLGEVRLGRKRG
+79 LFGEVRLGRKRA
-91 ERARA
+91 ERAKA
-96 MYRPYADWISV
+96 MYRPHADWINV
-107 LVRRFPGQSFK
+107 LVARFPGQEFE
-118 VSEPARPIYDLVKAR
+118 VSDPARPIYELVKAR

-144 SLLQE
+144 TLLQQ
-149 PGQILRALQGD
+149 PGEILAALQAD
-160 IRGARSSCYLE
+160 IRAARSSCYLE
-171 FYIWYAGGRADDI
+171 YYIWYPGGRADAI
-184 ANELMAA
+184 AFELMNAA
-191 AQRGVDCRLLLDSV
+191 RRGVDCRLLLDSV
-205 GSAEFF
+205 GSADFF

-231 VGAFRV
+231 VGAFRLL
-237 FFERQDLRM
+237 FERQDLRM

-259 TGSMNLVDPS
+259 TGSMNLVDPA
-269 CFKQDAGVGQ
+269 CFKQNAGVGQ

-354 RHRLVLI
+354 RRRLVLI

-380 RGVAVQLILPA
+380 RGVEVQLVLPA
-391 NNDSRMVNYA
+391 RNDSRMVNYA
-401 SNAFYEELLRAGV
+401 CNAFFDELLQAGV

-444 KRSLWLNFEMTLLID
+444 KRSLWLNFEMTLLVD
-459 DSNAMDELLQLADGY
+459 DGQAMGELLQLADSY
-474 LAEAQQVSWL
+474 LSDAEPVSWL
-484 QWRKRPLSQR
+484 EWRQRPLRQR
-494 ILENLFYLL
+494 VAENLFYLL

>member
-1 MLMGPHFEQSASYYI
+1 M
-16 TGARCFL
+16 
-23 SDYIYTIMGWLLFF
+23 SDYLSTLLGWLLF
-37 AHTSLVLGVTFR
+37 AIHASLVLGVTFR

-68 AIPILGAATYI
+68 AIPIVGVATYI
-79 LLGEVRLGRKRG
+79 LFGEIRLGRKRAD
-91 ERARA
+91 RAKA
-96 MYRPYADWISV
+96 MYRPYADWINV
-107 LVRRFPGQSFK
+107 LVARFPGQQFE
-118 VSEPARPIYDLVKAR
+118 VSEPARPIYELVKAR

-144 SLLQE
+144 SLLQHPDE
-149 PGQILRALQGD
+149 ILAALQED
-160 IRGARSSCYLE
+160 IRAARSSCYLE

-184 ANELMAA
+184 AFDLMAA
-191 AQRGVDCRLLLDSV
+191 ARRGVDCRVLLDSV
-205 GSAEFF
+205 GSADFF
-211 RSHWPRRLRDAGVKV
+211 RSHWPMRLREAGVKV
-226 VEVLP
+226 IEVLP
-231 VGAFRV
+231 VGAFRIL
-237 FFERQDLRM
+237 FERQDLRM

-259 TGSMNLVDPS
+259 TGSMNLVDPA
-269 CFKQDAGVGQ
+269 CFKQNAGVGQ

-354 RHRLVLI
+354 RRRLVLI

-380 RGVAVQLILPA
+380 RGVEIQLVLPA
-391 NNDSRMVNYA
+391 KNDSRMVNYA
-401 SNAFYEELLRAGV
+401 CNAFFDELLHAGV
-414 EIHLYGAGL
+414 EIHLYGGGL

-459 DSNAMDELLQLADGY
+459 DGQAMGELLQLADGY
-474 LAEAQQVSWL
+474 LSDAKPISWL
-484 QWRKRPLSQR
+484 EWRQRPVRQR
-494 ILENLFYLL
+494 VLENLFYLL

>member
-1 MLMGPHFEQSASYYI
+1 M
-16 TGARCFL
+16 
-23 SDYIYTIMGWLLFF
+23 SDYIYTALGWLLF
-37 AHTSLVLGVTFR
+37 AVHTSLVVGVTLR

-68 AIPILGAATYI
+68 AIPILGVATYI
-79 LLGEVRLGRKRG
+79 LFGEVRLGRKRAD
-91 ERARA
+91 RAKA
-96 MYRPYADWISV
+96 MYRPYADWINV
-107 LVRRFPGQSFK
+107 LVERFPGQQFE
-118 VSEPARPIYDLVKAR
+118 VSDPARPIYELVKAR

-144 SLLQE
+144 TLLQQ
-149 PGQILRALQGD
+149 PGEILAALQAD
-160 IRGARSSCYLE
+160 IRAARSSCYLE
-171 FYIWYAGGRADDI
+171 YYIWYAGGRADDI
-184 ANELMAA
+184 AFELMNAA
-191 AQRGVDCRLLLDSV
+191 RRGVDCRLLLDSV
-205 GSAEFF
+205 GSANFF
-211 RSHWPRRLRDAGVKV
+211 RSHWPRRLREAGVKV
-226 VEVLP
+226 IEVLP
-231 VGAFRV
+231 VGTFRLL
-237 FFERQDLRM
+237 FERQDLRM
-246 HRKLVVIDDDVAY
+246 HRKLVVIDDDIAY
-259 TGSMNLVDPS
+259 TGSMNLVDPA
-269 CFKQDAGVGQ
+269 CFKQHAGVGQ

-354 RHRLVLI
+354 RRRLVLI
-361 TPYFVPDDPLV
+361 TPYFVPDDALV

-380 RGVAVQLILPA
+380 RGVEVQLVLPA
-391 NNDSRMVNYA
+391 RNDSRMVNYA
-401 SNAFYEELLRAGV
+401 CNAFFDELLQAGV

-444 KRSLWLNFEMTLLID
+444 KRSLWLNFEMTLLVD
-459 DSNAMDELLQLADGY
+459 DGEAMGELLQLADSY
-474 LAEAQQVSWL
+474 LSDAQPVCWL
-484 QWRKRPLSQR
+484 EWRQRPLR
-494 ILENLFYLL
+494 RRVTENLFYLL

>member
-1 MLMGPHFEQSASYYI
+1 M
-16 TGARCFL
+16 
-23 SDYIYTIMGWLLFF
+23 SDYIYTALGWLLFLV
-37 AHTSLVLGVTFR
+37 HTSLVLGVTFR
-49 VIMKRRP
+49 VVMKRRP

-68 AIPILGAATYI
+68 AIPILGVATY
-79 LLGEVRLGRKRG
+79 LLFGEVRLGRKRA

-96 MYRPYADWISV
+96 MYKPYADWINV
-107 LVRRFPGQSFK
+107 LVTRFPGQSFE
-118 VSEPARPIYDLVKAR
+118 VSEPALPIYELVKAR
-133 LNMPMLSGNGM
+133 LNMPMLSGNAM
-144 SLLQE
+144 HLLEE
-149 PGQILRALQGD
+149 PGRILGALQDD

-184 ANELMAA
+184 ARELMAA
-191 AQRGVDCRLLLDSV
+191 AVRGVDCRLLLDSV
-205 GSAEFF
+205 GSADFF
-211 RSHWPRRLRDAGVKV
+211 RGPWPSKLRHAGVKV

-231 VGAFRV
+231 VGAFRLL
-237 FFERQDLRM
+237 FERQDLRM

-269 CFKQDAGVGQ
+269 CFKQSAGVGE

-320 SCLDNQL
+320 SCLDSQL

-335 PFMGGDAIQ
+335 PFMGGDAIH
-344 QSLLTAIYQA
+344 QSLLTAVYQA
-354 RHRLVLI
+354 RRRLVLI
-361 TPYFVPDDPLV
+361 TPYFVPDDALV
-372 AALCSAAD
+372 AALCSASD
-380 RGVAVQLILPA
+380 RGVEVQLILPEK
-391 NNDSRMVNYA
+391 NDSRMVNYA
-401 SNAFYEELLRAGV
+401 CNAFFDELLRSGV

-435 ALVGTVNLD
+435 GLVGTVNLD

-459 DSNAMDELLQLADGY
+459 DGQAMGELLQLADGY
-474 LAEAQQVSWL
+474 LSEARKVSWL
-484 QWRKRPLSQR
+484 EWRKRPFRQR
-494 ILENLFYLL
+494 LLENLFYLL